1 MKKQLLTNKITPP
14 TEEREDLYVRYILFY
29 LKCYKN
35 GFKRLAKVLY
45 WLNRFVF
52 SCDIPCTV
60 TIGKRLSLP
69 HFGLGVVIHPCA
81 IIGDHVKIYQQVTI
95 GARGNEWHPII
106 DNNVLIGAGA
116 KILGSVHVGNGAK
129 VGANSVVLSDVPA
142 NATAVGLP
150 AKIIQK

>member
-1 MKKQLLTNKITPP
+1 MYGYDWQKTFLAAFWF
-14 TEEREDLYVRYILFY
+14 RGRY
-29 LKCYKN
+29 
-35 GFKRLAKVLY
+35 
-45 WLNRFVF
+45 
-52 SCDIPCTV
+52 S
-60 TIGKRLSLP
+60 
-69 HFGLGVVIHPCA
+69 PCA

-106 DNNVLIGAGA
+106 ENNVLIGAGA